1 MKLVTLSI
9 LNQHFMKRNMN
20 RILATGILMVMSV
33 FVLFLGNNLAA
44 IKNTS
49 DSIRS
54 KVVNRDNA
62 SI

>member
-54 KVVNRDNA
+54 KVINRDNA